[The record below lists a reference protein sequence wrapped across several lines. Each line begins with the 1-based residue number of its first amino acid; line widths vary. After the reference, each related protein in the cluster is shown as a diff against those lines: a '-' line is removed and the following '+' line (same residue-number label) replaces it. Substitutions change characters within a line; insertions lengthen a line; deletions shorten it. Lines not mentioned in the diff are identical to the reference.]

1 MKHNIKTLLKGSV
14 ALLCAG
20 GMFTSCDFL
29 DREPL
34 DQVSPDQYYTTAEQ
48 LGGFTLNYY
57 GTIFPNNSGWWAG
70 VATFDNGTDNQAAGG
85 GNERIFLPDKWRVP
99 TSGGIGYNTIRDLNK
114 FINEVEAKYAEHK
127 IDGSDAMIKEYIGE
141 AYAIRGMVFFDRL
154 KSFGDYP
161 IELKE
166 LNIDADLAAA
176 SKRQPRNLVARQ
188 ILSDLDKA
196 IERLPETAAN
206 KLRFTKRAVLT
217 LKSRVALYEG
227 TFEKY
232 HRGTGRVPGDANWPG
247 KGKEWLKDFTIDQD
261 AEVNYF
267 LDEAIKAA
275 KEAAAN
281 GNLPTKNT
289 HKFNPTERGQYNGW
303 NPYYDMFA
311 SEDLSKF
318 PEVLMWRQFNSDI
331 SVSHLT
337 SNKLRTG
344 SATGWTRGLVESFL
358 TKSGKPIYAADGEYQ
373 GDKTIDDVKKD
384 RDERLQLFVFGESD
398 ILATDDNSIKVDGNG
413 KDLVKFTLPIIV
425 TSDAQTKDITGYRQR
440 KFYNYDPKMQNGQ
453 SFSDVSGQILIRV
466 EEAMLN
472 YMEAYYVRHNTLDD
486 TAKKYWTALR
496 ERAGI
501 TAPIETTVSATNM
514 AEETKLTR
522 AYDWGAYSAGK
533 PLESAMLYSIRR
545 ERRSELAGEGYRWDD
560 LVRWAAMDQVKDYV
574 IEGVNFWEEMSKS
587 PKFKNTEGGSL
598 LVDDGGDKATVSSHE
613 LSHYLRPYQINK
625 KYSLYQGYTFYKAH
639 YLSPFSYQE
648 MQLCS
653 PDGTV
658 EHSYLYQNVYWPA
671 EANGA
676 GEQ

>member
-1 MKHNIKTLLKGSV
+1 M
-14 ALLCAG
+14 ALLCVG

-57 GTIFPNNSGWWAG
+57 GTVFRNNSGWWAG
-70 VATFDNGTDNQAAGG
+70 VATFDDGTDNQAANG
-85 GNERIFLPDKWRVP
+85 GNENIFLPDKWRVP
-99 TSGGIGYNTIRDLNK
+99 TEGGIGYNTIRDLNK
-114 FINEVEAKYAEHK
+114 FINETEAKYAEKK
-127 IDGSDAMIKEYIGE
+127 ITGADALIKEYLGE
-141 AYAIRGMVFFDRL
+141 AYAIRGMVFFARL
-154 KSFGDYP
+154 KTYGDYP
-161 IELKE
+161 IELNE

-176 SKRQPRNLVARQ
+176 SRRQPRNLVARQ

-196 IERLPETAAN
+196 IERLPEVAAN
-206 KLRFTKRAVLT
+206 KLRFTKRAVQAI
-217 LKSRVALYEG
+217 KSRVALYEG

-232 HRGTGRVPGDANWPG
+232 HRGTGRVPGDAKWPG
-247 KGKEWLKDFTIDQD
+247 NGKSWLKDFKINQE

-275 KEAAAN
+275 KAAA
-281 GNLPTKNT
+281 GAGELPTKNT
-289 HKFNPTERGQYNGW
+289 HKFNPTERAQYKGW

-311 SEDLSKF
+311 SEDLTKF
-318 PEVLMWRQFNSDI
+318 PEVLMWRQFNADI
-331 SVSHLT
+331 SVTHLT
-337 SNKLRTG
+337 SQKLRTG

-358 TKSGKPIYAADGEYQ
+358 TKSGKPIYAAGGEYK

-384 RDERLQLFVFGESD
+384 RDERLQLFIFGESD
-398 ILATDDNSIKVDGNG
+398 ILATDENSIKVEKTGN
-413 KDLVKFTLPIIV
+413 DLVKFTLPIIV
-425 TSDAQTKDITGYRQR
+425 TNNAQTKDITGYRQR

-453 SFSDVSGQILIRV
+453 TFSDISGQILVRV

-472 YMEAYYVRHNTLDD
+472 YMEAYYVRHNSLDD
-486 TAKKYWTALR
+486 TARKYWTALR

-501 TAPIETTVSATNM
+501 TASIETTVGATDM
-514 AEETKLTR
+514 SKEADKTR
-522 AYDWGAYSAGK
+522 AYDWGAYSSGK

-560 LVRWAAMDQVKDYV
+560 LVRWAAMDQVKNYV
-574 IEGVNFWEEMSKS
+574 IEGVNFWDGMSKS
-587 PKFKNTEGGSL
+587 AKFLDKEGKSV
-598 LVDDGGDKATVSSHE
+598 LVDDGGDKATVSSRE
-613 LSHYLRPYQINK
+613 VSKYLRPYQINK
-625 KYSLYQGYTFYKAH
+625 KYSLYNGYTFYKAH

-658 EHSYLYQNVYWPA
+658 ENTYLYQNVYWPA